1 MKKYALNF
9 SFTNGSI
16 ICVVMETD
24 LDERTFWKNLTCDMA
39 KDITFITDVDG
50 ATYMIQRDKLNYFMC
65 SELPFLPE
73 EAADGLRDS
82 EVEEEETS
90 HPEA

>member
-16 ICVVMETD
+16 ICVVMEMD
-24 LDERTFWKNLTCDMA
+24 LDERSFWENLTCEMT
-39 KDITFITDVDG
+39 KDIAFFTDVNG
-50 ATYMIQRDKLNYFMC
+50 ATDMIQRDKLNYFMC
-65 SELPFLPE
+65 SEIPEETE

-82 EVEEEETS
+82 EVEEEAAA